1 MNLGD
6 IGESVGVGVLHDVG
20 DIGGSVGVGHF
31 NYHI

>member
-6 IGESVGVGVLHDVG
+6 IGGSVGVGVLHDVG